1 MGDHTVCIGATEKAS
16 PAIGTGS
23 PPPAL
28 CKIRGSF
35 AYGSDGMKS
44 GVPSWYV
51 LEAQIIH
58 PEEDT
63 PCRPT

>member
-1 MGDHTVCIGATEKAS
+1 VPEPM
-16 PAIGTGS
+16 
-23 PPPAL
+23 
-28 CKIRGSF
+28 RGSF

-51 LEAQIIH
+51 LEAQIFH